1 MAQAQSAL
9 RGNVYDRC
17 VMNQISQ
24 KDFQSSRRR
33 MGQTKWVDQSGFTLL
48 ELLLVIALIG
58 ILATVS
64 VGRYN
69 RHVQESNRRAAVAQ
83 LYALQQT
90 MERNRLQ
97 SGQYSRIADQTI
109 KGYVISST
117 VTVPTVYELKATPI
131 ANDGGDMSCGTLSI
145 DQQDKRTASEGNS
158 VACWQ

>member
-97 SGQYSRIADQTI
+97 SGRYSAIATQTI
-109 KGYVISST
+109 KGYTISSVSKST
-117 VTVPTVYELKATPI
+117 ADYTLTATPVES
-131 ANDGGDMSCGTLSI
+131 DGGDMSCGTLSI
-145 DQQDKRTASEGNS
+145 DQQDQRTASAGNP
-158 VACWQ
+158 AECWQ

>member
-1 MAQAQSAL
+1 
-9 RGNVYDRC
+9 
-17 VMNQISQ
+17 MNQINQ
-24 KDFQSSRRR
+24 KGFKNSRWQV
-33 MGQTKWVDQSGFTLL
+33 GQTKRANQSGFTLL

-97 SGQYSRIADQTI
+97 SGRYSAIATQTI
-109 KGYVISST
+109 KGYTISSVSKST
-117 VTVPTVYELKATPI
+117 ADYTLTATPVES
-131 ANDGGDMSCGTLSI
+131 DGGDMSCGTLSI
-145 DQQDKRTASEGNS
+145 DQQDQRTASAGNP
-158 VACWQ
+158 AECWQ